1 MAGQFLINTAW
12 TSISTKSPKIHPEG
26 LPATLYLGSVA
37 PNKST
42 SDTHRDRNL
51 FAGHRPRFVSAVPAI
66 TAARVRTAN
75 HLVHV
80 EKPCSSHTDDLIGV
94 LAMPDS
100 QRPSHYPGAT
110 PWRHPDRTFRD
121 LSVPEGGKD
130 NLVLVYMKRA
140 WAQIASQPPYKFAH
154 SLEAMKSNQVV
165 IDASEDK
172 LEYVAEKTR
181 WLISEMEEAV
191 NYRNKAKKDQ
201 LNDELVTEE
210 TATDDNVS
218 MDKVSNKIHDNESN
232 EVAIT
237 DSEVQNSV
245 SGEEASCGA
254 DYAGLCSGED
264 KDSPVPR
271 EHDVTTPTDEVSP
284 QKHGNNEL
292 KEVVKNSQAAKK
304 NSFSNLPSYIV
315 DSLTDVQEEGETE
328 ENKLNGRLFEM
339 GTNEATLL
347 DETMNTTNRISE
359 SEDHTVSS
367 ILSIISEVKDAGSV
381 KRQMKHINAIK
392 SCIMENVAQMTG
404 KPLQHIRYSV
414 FALGSSVYPNFCA
427 FGHYMD
433 HLLARLGGKRLLKVA
448 EGDEMKGQRRAF
460 RKWVADVFPAACEA
474 FNVEDD
480 SQFIKETFSSK
491 LSMDTVRFVKAKQ
504 HQLDHALSKYHHKKV
519 SICQLLRK
527 TNLHSSDTS
536 RSTLLLEL
544 DAGQEI
550 QYQPGDHVGVFPCN
564 RKEIVDGVLSR
575 LTIRVDLDVPVQ
587 VQVLKANNTSNGVV
601 KTWEPHDTVPSCSLR
616 TLLTWFLDVTTP
628 LAPIQLE
635 NLASVATDPEEQRRL
650 LQLATNPSAYEEWR
664 NWKFPHLLEVLTEFP
679 SVRPTASLLVTH
691 LNPLQPRFYSISSS
705 PEVHPGQ
712 IHLTVAVVNYKTQGG
727 KGPTHYGV
735 CSNFLQDFP
744 PGQNIH
750 LFVRSAH
757 NFSLPLSR
765 TLPVIMVG
773 PGTGIAPFRGF
784 WQHKMAHAQASGGT
798 GTIGHMWL
806 FFGCQRRT
814 MDLYHEE
821 KEIMTSRGVLDKV
834 FLALSREPSVPK
846 TYVQDLLIQEA
857 AAVYHMMVVEG
868 GHFYV
873 CGDCTMAQD
882 VHQTLQRILME
893 QGNMTQGQAEGIMHS
908 LKEEKR
914 YHEDIFGITLHTTA
928 RIQMAAH
935 ADDGPHDVRG
945 GVAA

>member
-1 MAGQFLINTAW
+1 MRTWIKCQAYLVWFVV
-12 TSISTKSPKIHPEG
+12 EG
-26 LPATLYLGSVA
+26 YVG
-37 PNKST
+37 
-42 SDTHRDRNL
+42 
-51 FAGHRPRFVSAVPAI
+51 
-66 TAARVRTAN
+66 
-75 HLVHV
+75 
-80 EKPCSSHTDDLIGV
+80 
-94 LAMPDS
+94 
-100 QRPSHYPGAT
+100 
-110 PWRHPDRTFRD
+110 
-121 LSVPEGGKD
+121 
-130 NLVLVYMKRA
+130 
-140 WAQIASQPPYKFAH
+140 KFAH

-172 LEYVAEKTR
+172 LEEKTSSILE
-181 WLISEMEEAV
+181 LISEMAEAV
-191 NYRNKAKKDQ
+191 NYRNKAENEQ
-201 LNDELVTEE
+201 LNDQLDTKE
-210 TATDDNVS
+210 TTPNDNVS
-218 MDKVSNKIHDNESN
+218 TDNVSNKNHDSVSTEA
-232 EVAIT
+232 VIT
-237 DSEVQNSV
+237 NSEVQNSV

-254 DYAGLCSGED
+254 EYAGLCSGGD

-271 EHDVTTPTDEVSP
+271 EHDVTVPIDEVSP
-284 QKHGNNEL
+284 QKHGTNEL
-292 KEVVKNSQAAKK
+292 KGVVKNSQAAKK
-304 NSFSNLPSYIV
+304 NSFSKLPSYIV
-315 DSLTDVQEEGETE
+315 DSLTEVQEEGETE
-328 ENKLNGRLFEM
+328 ENRMNGRLFEM

-392 SCIMENVAQMTG
+392 SCIVENVAQMTG

-460 RKWVADVFPAACEA
+460 RKWVAEVFPAACEA
-474 FNVEDD
+474 FNVEGD

-504 HQLDHALSKYHHKKV
+504 HQLDHALSKYHNKKV

-527 TNLHSSDTS
+527 TNLHSSDTRVAYLPVFVPS

-564 RKEIVDGVLSR
+564 RKDIVDGVLSR

-587 VQVLKANNTSNGVV
+587 VQVLKANNTSNGLSSTNAQLSDYPHSQAQLTLATRHATGRIIGSWRSTLTYVPGVV

-616 TLLTWFLDVTTP
+616 TLLTWFLDITTP

-650 LQLATNPSAYEEWR
+650 LQLATVGS
-664 NWKFPHLLEVLTEFP
+664 FHTDTVI
-679 SVRPTASLLVTH
+679 
-691 LNPLQPRFYSISSS
+691 PLQLTTTTYTNSYLNDGPTIAVYFLS
-705 PEVHPGQ
+705 P
-712 IHLTVAVVNYKTQGG
+712 GG

-784 WQHKMAHAQASGGT
+784 WQHKMAHAQASGGV

-821 KEIMTSRGVLDKV
+821 KEMMTSRGVLDKV

-857 AAVYHMMVVEG
+857 AAVYHKMVVEG

-893 QGNMTQGQAEGIMHS
+893 QGNMTQGQVEGIMHS
-908 LKEEKR
+908 LKRNKPQGQVDRLKAQSFPKGQWSGSSSEYHMGTVYSSLRTLGETGLKEEKR

>member
-1 MAGQFLINTAW
+1 M
-12 TSISTKSPKIHPEG
+12 
-26 LPATLYLGSVA
+26 
-37 PNKST
+37 
-42 SDTHRDRNL
+42 
-51 FAGHRPRFVSAVPAI
+51 
-66 TAARVRTAN
+66 
-75 HLVHV
+75 
-80 EKPCSSHTDDLIGV
+80 
-94 LAMPDS
+94 
-100 QRPSHYPGAT
+100 
-110 PWRHPDRTFRD
+110 
-121 LSVPEGGKD
+121 
-130 NLVLVYMKRA
+130 
-140 WAQIASQPPYKFAH
+140 KFAH

-172 LEYVAEKTR
+172 LEEKTSSIIE
-181 WLISEMEEAV
+181 LISEMAEAV
-191 NYRNKAKKDQ
+191 NYKNKAENEQ
-201 LNDELVTEE
+201 LNDQLDTKE
-210 TATDDNVS
+210 TTPDDNVS
-218 MDKVSNKIHDNESN
+218 TDNVSNKNH
-232 EVAIT
+232 
-237 DSEVQNSV
+237 DSEVGNNV

-271 EHDVTTPTDEVSP
+271 EHGVTAPIDEVSP
-284 QKHGNNEL
+284 QKHGTNEL
-292 KEVVKNSQAAKK
+292 KGIVKDSQAAKK
-304 NSFSNLPSYIV
+304 NSFSKLPSYIV
-315 DSLTDVQEEGETE
+315 DSLTEVQEEGETE
-328 ENKLNGRLFEM
+328 ENKLNGRMFEM
-339 GTNEATLL
+339 GTKEATLL

-392 SCIMENVAQMTG
+392 SCIVENVAQMTG

-460 RKWVADVFPAACEA
+460 RKWVAEVFPAACEA
-474 FNVEDD
+474 FNVEGD

-504 HQLDHALSKYHHKKV
+504 HQLDHALSKYHNKKV

-550 QYQPGDHVGVFPCN
+550 QYQPGDHVGVFPYN
-564 RKEIVDGVLSR
+564 RKDIVDGVLSR

-587 VQVLKANNTSNGVV
+587 VQVLKANNTSNGTAYTGNTPRHRFIAKYPDFVPGVV

-616 TLLTWFLDVTTP
+616 TLLTWFLDITTP

-650 LQLATNPSAYEEWR
+650 LQLATVGSFHTNTVRLLQTTTNPSAYEEWR

-784 WQHKMAHAQASGGT
+784 WQHKMAHAQASGGV

-821 KEIMTSRGVLDKV
+821 KEMMTSRGVLDKV

-857 AAVYHMMVVEG
+857 AAVYHKMVVEG

>member
-1 MAGQFLINTAW
+1 MYTPFTLNG
-12 TSISTKSPKIHPEG
+12 IS
-26 LPATLYLGSVA
+26 LTLTYYTVTYLKG
-37 PNKST
+37 
-42 SDTHRDRNL
+42 
-51 FAGHRPRFVSAVPAI
+51 
-66 TAARVRTAN
+66 
-75 HLVHV
+75 
-80 EKPCSSHTDDLIGV
+80 
-94 LAMPDS
+94 
-100 QRPSHYPGAT
+100 
-110 PWRHPDRTFRD
+110 
-121 LSVPEGGKD
+121 
-130 NLVLVYMKRA
+130 
-140 WAQIASQPPYKFAH
+140 KFAH

-172 LEYVAEKTR
+172 LEEKTSSIIE
-181 WLISEMEEAV
+181 LISEMAEAV
-191 NYRNKAKKDQ
+191 NYRNKAENEQ
-201 LNDELVTEE
+201 LNDQLDTKE
-210 TATDDNVS
+210 TTPDDNVS
-218 MDKVSNKIHDNESN
+218 NKNHDSESN
-232 EVAIT
+232 EAVII
-237 DSEVQNSV
+237 DSEVRNSV

-271 EHDVTTPTDEVSP
+271 EHGVTAPIDEVSP
-284 QKHGNNEL
+284 QKHGTNEL
-292 KEVVKNSQAAKK
+292 KGVVKDSQAAKK
-304 NSFSNLPSYIV
+304 NSFSKLPSYIV
-315 DSLTDVQEEGETE
+315 DSLTEVQEEGETE
-328 ENKLNGRLFEM
+328 ENKLNGRMFEM
-339 GTNEATLL
+339 GTKEATLL

-392 SCIMENVAQMTG
+392 SCIVENVAQMTG

-460 RKWVADVFPAACEA
+460 RKWVAEVFPAACEA
-474 FNVEDD
+474 FNVEGD

-504 HQLDHALSKYHHKKV
+504 HQLDHALSKYHNKKV

-527 TNLHSSDTS
+527 TNLHSSDTRVAYLPVFVPS

-564 RKEIVDGVLSR
+564 RKDIVDGVLSR

-616 TLLTWFLDVTTP
+616 TLLTWFLDITTP

-650 LQLATNPSAYEEWR
+650 LQLATVGWFHTDTVRLLQLAISYQHCQTSPTRHAYEEWR

-784 WQHKMAHAQASGGT
+784 WQHKMAHAQASGELFSGACEVRCKQIT
-798 GTIGHMWL
+798 GTR
-806 FFGCQRRT
+806 FF
-814 MDLYHEE
+814 
-821 KEIMTSRGVLDKV
+821 V
-834 FLALSREPSVPK
+834 
-846 TYVQDLLIQEA
+846 
-857 AAVYHMMVVEG
+857 
-868 GHFYV
+868 
-873 CGDCTMAQD
+873 
-882 VHQTLQRILME
+882 
-893 QGNMTQGQAEGIMHS
+893 
-908 LKEEKR
+908 
-914 YHEDIFGITLHTTA
+914 
-928 RIQMAAH
+928 
-935 ADDGPHDVRG
+935 
-945 GVAA
+945 